1 MKKHLCWMACVGL
14 LLAEPSLMAMPQNG
28 DYIVLDSGIYSS
40 TSVYYFSEGMSPNI
54 LHEDTL
60 TSSIFIRDGG
70 MDKEGN
76 IILLEG
82 VWDPGTGTGSGR
94 IRRLT
99 PIGNAETVVSSSLL
113 FEATGIAVD
122 SDGNFVVPV
131 EASDENS
138 DNGALL
144 KISKTGEIQTI
155 ATQPKAHL
163 APLCTPASICIDAD
177 GNYVTSEM
185 ESIYRITPSGAIS
198 TVYGSIG
205 NSELSSAQGICQDR
219 SGDFIVADYKSL
231 GDGAIDG
238 AVYRVTN
245 SGIVSTIASGAPLVD
260 PMGVAVDS
268 NGNILVTDENNPGGE
283 GALYSI
289 SPDGV
294 IRTIR
299 VGSPFVDPIGVAL
312 YHSPARSVEVTV
324 NNHILSPGG
333 LLTVDVTAAALN
345 TPFDAWGGIIL
356 PNNAM
361 FSFSLQ
367 KTILPGAKP
376 IATSVPRLANGY
388 SGNMLAT
395 TIPPNVTPGKYK
407 AVVGLFPAGTAPSM
421 NTAIGGYLDEE
432 ILEIK

>member
-1 MKKHLCWMACVGL
+1 MGMVLTA
-14 LLAEPSLMAMPQNG
+14 PSLMAMPQNG

-60 TSSIFIRDGG
+60 TSSIYIRDGG

-76 IILLEG
+76 VILLEG
-82 VWDPGTGTGSGR
+82 VWDLDTGTGSGR
-94 IRRLT
+94 IRRIT
-99 PIGNAETVVSSSLL
+99 PTGNAETVVSSSAL
-113 FEATGIAVD
+113 FRATGIVID
-122 SDGNFVVPV
+122 SDENFVVPV
-131 EASDENS
+131 EASNENS

-144 KISKTGEIQTI
+144 KITKTGEVQTI
-155 ATQPKAHL
+155 ATQPNAHL
-163 APLCTPASICIDAD
+163 APLCTPARLCIDAD
-177 GNYVTSEM
+177 GNYVMTEL

-198 TVYGSIG
+198 TVYGSFG
-205 NSELSSAQGICQDR
+205 NSELSSAQGICQDQ
-219 SGDFIVADYKSL
+219 SGDFIVADWKSL

-238 AVYRVTN
+238 AVYRVTD
-245 SGIVSTIASGAPLVD
+245 SGIISTIASGAPLVD
-260 PMGVAVDS
+260 PMGVALDS
-268 NGNILVTDENNPGGE
+268 NGNILVTDENNPGRE

-289 SPDGV
+289 SPAGAV
-294 IRTIR
+294 STVR

-312 YHSPARSVEVTV
+312 YRSPARSVEVSV
-324 NNHILSPGG
+324 NNRILSRGG
-333 LLTVDVTAAALN
+333 ILTVDVNAAALN
-345 TPFDAWGGIIL
+345 SPFDAWGGIIL
-356 PNNAM
+356 PNNTL

-367 KTILPGAKP
+367 KTILPGAKA

-407 AVVGLFPAGTAPSM
+407 AVVGLFPAGTAPGM